1 MLGGNVKIRARSGGL
16 NENDSGFKGEVL
28 IEEEGNRGS
37 CSSSLCLVSSTSL
50 LGHLGKQDASHLI
63 LEPFPLP

>member
-28 IEEEGNRGS
+28 IEEEGKQGV
-37 CSSSLCLVSSTSL
+37 LFFQPVSGL
-50 LGHLGKQDASHLI
+50 FDLI
-63 LEPFPLP
+63 IGPS